1 MTTRSSTSTDQHSFR
16 LDTGYGYGHV
26 DATSYAGR
34 KPFQVIRAWGD
45 RIEIETAGEIE
56 HLVGDPLTALKAILD
71 RNTHG
76 IIEAEPGLASG
87 GMVGYLGYGLRRW
100 TERVDATTADD
111 LGLPDLWFACYDSIN
126 SHTNDDAGREDPVA
140 FPNEKTGHTWLPERS
155 TYSKVKYL
163 STVEHI
169 KRYITAGDVYQ
180 VNLTQRFSYPFRGPS
195 EALYDHLIRINP
207 SPFAAYLDCGAF
219 QVVSASP
226 ERFMKLNP
234 ITRIV
239 ETSPIKGTRPRSGHR
254 IADQEMADEL
264 LASGKDRAEHLMIV
278 DLERNDLGRVCDTG
292 TVKVPDLISLDP
304 HPSVWHLVSTVTGHL
319 RDDADRIDL
328 IRAAFPGGSI
338 TGAPKIRAMEI
349 IDELEPLARGVYTGA
364 IGYFGF
370 DGSMDFNIA
379 IRSMVVTGGTAH
391 VYVGGGIVADSDPA
405 AEYQETLDKGRAMFE
420 ALSEVDW

>member
-1 MTTRSSTSTDQHSFR
+1 MISTDQHSFR
-16 LDTGYGYGHV
+16 LDTGHGFGHV
-26 DATSYAGR
+26 DLTSYAGR
-34 KPFQVIRAWGD
+34 NPFQVIRAWGN

-76 IIEAEPGLASG
+76 VRKAKPGLASG

-100 TERVDATTADD
+100 TEQVAANNSDD
-111 LGLPDLWFACYDSIN
+111 LGLPDLWFGCYDNVKTQSMERTRARGEE
-126 SHTNDDAGREDPVA
+126 SVPLPSDETGR
-140 FPNEKTGHTWLPERS
+140 TWQPERS
-155 TYSKVKYL
+155 TYSRTEYL
-163 STVEHI
+163 SAIEHI

-180 VNLTQRFSYPFRGPS
+180 VNLTQRFSCPFEGSS
-195 EALYDHLIRINP
+195 EALYDQLLRINP
-207 SPFAAYLDCGAF
+207 SPFAAYLDCGSF

-239 ETSPIKGTRPRSGHR
+239 ETSPIKGTRPRGRHR
-254 IADQEMADEL
+254 VADQKMADEL
-264 LASGKDRAEHLMIV
+264 LASGKDRAEHVMIV

-292 TVKVPDLISLDP
+292 TIKVPDLISLDP

-349 IDELEPLARGVYTGA
+349 IDEVEPLARGIYTGA

-379 IRSMVVTGGTAH
+379 IRSIVVTGGTAY

-405 AEYQETLDKGRAMFE
+405 SEYQETLDKGRAMFG
-420 ALSEVDW
+420 ALSEVGG